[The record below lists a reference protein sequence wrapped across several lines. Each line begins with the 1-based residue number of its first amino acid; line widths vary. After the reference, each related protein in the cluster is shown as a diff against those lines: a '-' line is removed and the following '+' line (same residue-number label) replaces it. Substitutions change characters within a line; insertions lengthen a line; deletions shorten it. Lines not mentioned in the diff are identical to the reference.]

1 MGVLL
6 TQLNMAYLLVSVV
19 GKLFSS
25 IGRVLSCHARV
36 HVQNPAERMFV
47 IVTYRN
53 YISFFFI
60 TSLKIKYAAR
70 NLVVPRYSSM
80 GCVKRCF
87 LEINSP
93 YLKSFDNN

>member
-1 MGVLL
+1 M
-6 TQLNMAYLLVSVV
+6 TTLLVSVV

-36 HVQNPAERMFV
+36 NVQNPAERMFV

-53 YISFFFI
+53 YISFFI